1 MDQLDYPYEIVI
13 NTVSNGGSGGG
24 GEQQFFQK
32 EIYSMVA
39 MCVHSGSSLHYG
51 HYYSYVTYQAEWLLA
66 NDSQLSE
73 TTFESLMA
81 NLNLFKDDTP
91 YVLFYKRVN
100 ENSNKMDMDVVV
112 EDTSSI
118 GALQTTT
125 ANFEIKNKKLI
136 DAIQQDNQICEM
148 EKRTRLM
155 KRQQKR
161 TNANSTKIGPSK
173 NSNRKKD
180 NDDDDDDNNGS
191 SRLSQLSNFYDDSQ
205 RDSGPRVIF

>member
-1 MDQLDYPYEIVI
+1 
-13 NTVSNGGSGGG
+13 
-24 GEQQFFQK
+24 
-32 EIYSMVA
+32 MVA
-39 MCVHSGSSLHYG
+39 MVVHSGSSLHYG
-51 HYYSYVTYQAEWLLA
+51 HYYSYVTYDEENKNRAEWLLA

-100 ENSNKMDMDVVV
+100 EKETNNTNKMDIDV

-118 GALQTTT
+118 AALH
-125 ANFEIKNKKLI
+125 ARPSALNFEIKNKKLI

-148 EKRTRLM
+148 EKRTRSM

-161 TNANSTKIGPSK
+161 MNANTAKSGPNK

-180 NDDDDDDNNGS
+180 NEDDDDNNGS